1 MSSELL
7 KTVGKSVTRKGAVER
22 LTGQVAFAADLRMD
36 ETVTLMALR
45 SDRHHALILDVD
57 ASRAL
62 EIPGC
67 AGVFTSKDIPGRNRL
82 GIINKDQRLLA
93 DDKVRCLGDPVAL
106 VAGETPEAA
115 EQAVK
120 AIRVTYQDLPVV
132 FDAEEALLPGAPLI
146 HETGN
151 VLGTRVIKRGNP
163 EAAFRE
169 AHVVVER
176 VYTTTFVEHTYLE
189 PDAGFAF
196 LDEDGTLV
204 IYASTQNPHYDQ
216 KDVAGLLNVDET
228 KVRVIQAATGGG
240 FGSKLDLNV
249 QGFVGLAAYLLKRP
263 ARMVYTREEAFSCT
277 SKRHPLKIHYK
288 SAADRDGRLLAA
300 KIDIVADTGAY
311 ASYGLAVVTRSAVHA
326 TGPYDVPNVDVKS
339 VFAYTNNPMAGAMR
353 GFGVPQVAFA
363 HESQMDLL
371 AESLKMSPLDIRLRN
386 CYRIGSLTST
396 YQELTASVGMKATL
410 DAVAPHF
417 SRYSGTKLRSHDPY
431 VKRGVG
437 IACMMYGIGNTGVQ
451 NPSTARVELGADGVL
466 TLFTGAAD
474 MGQGSTTVLAQ
485 IAAEEL
491 GLSPDDIHMVVA
503 DTLHTSSAGASSASR
518 QTYISG
524 NAVLDAVRKLKDVLL
539 TEAAFILK
547 TNKSELIME
556 NAAVRSRINPEQ
568 QVTLEAIARR
578 ARRTGMPLTWQGYFD
593 PDTTALDPENGHGS
607 PYATYAFA
615 THVAEVDVDIRTGEV
630 EVLRVVAAH
639 DVGKAINPQSVRG
652 QIYSG
657 VAMGMGFALMEE
669 FVPAKTESMKD
680 YHIPTCA
687 DMPEI
692 IPIIVEDPEPT
703 GPYGAKGVGEPA
715 LIPTAPAILNAIAD
729 ALGVRIFD
737 LPANLERVLK
747 AASVGDLGKNT
758 GEGLAARCSSSAPD
772 PEIFTT

>member
-1 MSSELL
+1 MNSEAF
-7 KTVGKSVTRKGAVER
+7 KTIGKNAPRKGALER
-22 LTGQVAFAADLRMD
+22 LTGQASFAADLRM
-36 ETVTLMALR
+36 EGALTLMALR
-45 SDRHHALILDVD
+45 SDRHHALIVDVD
-57 ASRAL
+57 TGPAL
-62 EIPGC
+62 KIPGC
-67 AGVFTSKDIPGRNRL
+67 VGVFTSKDIPGRNRL

-93 DDKVRCLGDPVAL
+93 DDKVRCLGDPIAL

-115 EQAVK
+115 EQALR
-120 AIRVTYQDLPVV
+120 AIRVKYQDLPAV
-132 FDAEEALLPGAPLI
+132 FDAEDALLPGAPMI
-146 HETGN
+146 HKTGN
-151 VLGTRVIKRGNP
+151 VLGSRVIKRGNP

-169 AHVVVER
+169 AHVIVER

-189 PDAGFAF
+189 PDAGFAH

-216 KDVAGLLNVDET
+216 MDVAGLLGLDGSR
-228 KVRVIQAATGGG
+228 VRIIQAATGGG

-263 ARMVYTREEAFSCT
+263 VKMVYTREEAFVCT

-288 SAADRDGRLLAA
+288 SAADKDGRLLAA
-300 KIDIVADTGAY
+300 KIHITGDTGAY

-371 AESLKMSPLDIRLRN
+371 AEELGISPLDIRLRN
-386 CYRIGSLTST
+386 CFRIGSMTST
-396 YQELTASVGMKATL
+396 RQELIASVGIRATL
-410 DAVAPHF
+410 EAVASHF
-417 SRYSGTKLRSHDPY
+417 SHGSGPRLESRDPH
-431 VKRGVG
+431 VKRGIG
-437 IACMMYGIGNTGVQ
+437 IASMMYGIGNTGVQ
-451 NPSTARVELGADGVL
+451 NPSTARVELRPDGVV

-491 GLSPDDIHMVVA
+491 GLNPDDIHMVVA
-503 DTLHTSSAGASSASR
+503 DTLRTTSAGASSASR

-539 TEAAFILK
+539 TEAAFVLK
-547 TNKSELIME
+547 VNRSDLMLE
-556 NAAVRSRINPEQ
+556 NGDVRSRTNPGQ
-568 QVTLEAIARR
+568 AVTFEGIARR
-578 ARRTGMPLTWQGYFD
+578 AHRTGLPLTWQGYFD
-593 PDTTALDPENGHGS
+593 PDTTSLDKENGQGA

-615 THVAEVDVDIRTGEV
+615 THVAEVDVDLRTGEV
-630 EVLRVVAAH
+630 NVLKVVAAH
-639 DVGKAINPQSVRG
+639 DVGRAVNPQNVRG

-657 VAMGMGFALMEE
+657 VAMGLGFALMEE
-669 FVPAKTESMKD
+669 FVPDKTESMKD

-715 LIPTAPAILNAIAD
+715 LIPTAPAILNALSD
-729 ALGVRIFD
+729 ALGVRIYD

-747 AASVGDLGKNT
+747 ATSVRDLGKN
-758 GEGLAARCSSSAPD
+758 
-772 PEIFTT
+772 